1 MRPLE
6 DAVTGRASSRARS
19 APTECSVQPATCSG
33 DQPAQHITFACA
45 WTDISAHSMTRGS
58 ELAREGV
65 FADAG
70 DGVAVRDSS
79 RASLLPQVG
88 RRVQGWAAQV
98 GRRLFAVVLLVLAST
113 SIAQAAIDAYTFKDE
128 AERARY
134 TELTRELRCP
144 KCQNQDIAD
153 SNAPIAAD
161 LRKEIYRML
170 GEGQSNQQ
178 IIDFMVDRYG
188 EFVRYKPELNAHT
201 WLLWFGPAGL
211 LLGGVLLIGVIVVR
225 RRGQRSEDADVLSD
239 EERQRLAHLLDK
251 NHE

>member
-1 MRPLE
+1 M
-6 DAVTGRASSRARS
+6 TGDS
-19 APTECSVQPATCSG
+19 
-33 DQPAQHITFACA
+33 D
-45 WTDISAHSMTRGS
+45 
-58 ELAREGV
+58 LAREQAG
-65 FADAG
+65 ADA
-70 DGVAVRDSS
+70 VNAVTV
-79 RASLLPQVG
+79 RASPARSLPQVA
-88 RRVQGWAAQV
+88 RRTQGLAAQGV
-98 GRRLFAVVLLVLAST
+98 RCVLMAMTLVLGSA

-201 WLLWFGPAGL
+201 WLLWFGPAAL
-211 LLGGVLLIGVIVVR
+211 LLGGALLIGVIVVR
-225 RRGQRSEDADVLSD
+225 RRRPVAEDADVLSD